1 LYLCFRY
8 LEYHTISLSL
18 HSITFFLSQKLVGLK
33 GTQGEGKPVGGRNSD
48 ASPGQHLA
56 PAIASPQCPQSGCPL
71 KTNPV
76 ALGRKKGVAT
86 MGVVEIAAREREEMG
101 VTGEGSA
108 LQHFGSRLAFVC
120 CRSCCINLIL
130 GFIYSQNVHVS
141 SWSALPLPVFSPLA
155 LSLSLSGK

>member
-18 HSITFFLSQKLVGLK
+18 HSLTFLLSQKLVGLK
-33 GTQGEGKPVGGRNSD
+33 GTQGEGKPVGGRKSD

-86 MGVVEIAAREREEMG
+86 MGVVEIAAREREERRW
-101 VTGEGSA
+101 A
-108 LQHFGSRLAFVC
+108 LLGRVRHFST
-120 CRSCCINLIL
+120 
-130 GFIYSQNVHVS
+130 
-141 SWSALPLPVFSPLA
+141 LA
-155 LSLSLSGK
+155 LGSLLSVVGHVA